1 MDAECVPNGEN
12 RRRRL
17 VVLVVEDEVL
27 VRAAAAEQL
36 RGIGYAVIEAAD
48 ASQALQVLQS
58 RIRVDLVFTDVTMPG
73 LLDGADLARVVLIE
87 YPATKVVLTSGKRR
101 DESDLER
108 VPILY
113 KPYAFTELERV
124 IAQLIG
130 KPDDV
135 Q

>member
-87 YPATKVVLTSGKRR
+87 YPPTKVVLTSGKRR
-101 DESDLER
+101 DEADLER
-108 VPILY
+108 LPILY
-113 KPYAFTELERV
+113 KPYAFAELERL
-124 IAQLIG
+124 IAELIG
-130 KPDDV
+130 KPDNV